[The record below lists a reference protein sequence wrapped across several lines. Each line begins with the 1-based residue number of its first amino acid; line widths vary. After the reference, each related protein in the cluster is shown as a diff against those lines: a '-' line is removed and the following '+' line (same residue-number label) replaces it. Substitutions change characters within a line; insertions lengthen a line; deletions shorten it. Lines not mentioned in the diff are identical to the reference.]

1 MGLAGVEKY
10 NCFRH
15 EKMAKENF
23 NIPSLVN
30 KDGCFDL
37 QFRKDTRHERTN
49 SPTYYRWKAQFIVT
63 MPKENIKILDK
74 IKKEIG
80 CGRITLSNGQARYSV
95 QSIGDIAHVVV
106 PFFRR
111 NPLAEKKK
119 KDFELWAKSVEII
132 NRNKGKYL
140 ASWKKNELISLIEI
154 QKASVKYKSRP
165 RAPKWIQM
173 AQTLAKTI

>member
-1 MGLAGVEKY
+1 
-10 NCFRH
+10 
-15 EKMAKENF
+15 MAKQNF
-23 NIPSLVN
+23 DIALLVN

-80 CGRITLSNGQARYSV
+80 CGQITLSNGQARFSV
-95 QSIGDIAHVVV
+95 QKIGDITGIVV
-106 PFFRR
+106 PFFRK
-111 NPLAEKKK
+111 NCLAEKKK

-132 NRNKGKYL
+132 QRNKGKYI

-154 QKASVKYKSRP
+154 QKASVKYKNRP
-165 RAPKWIQM
+165 RAPKWLEI
-173 AQTLAKTI
+173 AQRLAKTI